1 MSGRKKDYPC
11 LKCNKHVK
19 KNDKAIQC
27 SLCDQW
33 IHKDCESMDD
43 ATFDVLVRQV
53 ENNGGTYWNCKS
65 CRTFAA
71 KFDKRMKDIDRRL
84 VEVEDKAN
92 VNAVDIAVIKTDI
105 KQVQEDVKKQ
115 KCDEVAIQEN
125 AATSVFSELNNRNQR
140 RLNIIVHGLV
150 EPDASVKDLNTRI
163 TKDKEKIQQL
173 MSQIEVD
180 LQVNDV
186 VKFAKRLGAKSEQ
199 ADRARPL
206 LLGLKSIDHKE
217 RMLDNASKLNDMP
230 EPWKSVSIVQ
240 DLTTMQ
246 RSEEKKMR

>member
-1 MSGRKKDYPC
+1 M
-11 LKCNKHVK
+11 
-19 KNDKAIQC
+19 
-27 SLCDQW
+27 
-33 IHKDCESMDD
+33 
-43 ATFDVLVRQV
+43 
-53 ENNGGTYWNCKS
+53 
-65 CRTFAA
+65 
-71 KFDKRMKDIDRRL
+71 
-84 VEVEDKAN
+84 
-92 VNAVDIAVIKTDI
+92 
-105 KQVQEDVKKQ
+105 
-115 KCDEVAIQEN
+115 
-125 AATSVFSELNNRNQR
+125 FSELNNRNQR

-230 EPWKSVSIVQ
+230 EPWKSISIVQ

-246 RSEEKKMR
+246 RGGEKKMREEAQRLTDEQSDDDKKTGYSKWKSKQLEPSR

>member
-1 MSGRKKDYPC
+1 M
-11 LKCNKHVK
+11 
-19 KNDKAIQC
+19 
-27 SLCDQW
+27 
-33 IHKDCESMDD
+33 
-43 ATFDVLVRQV
+43 
-53 ENNGGTYWNCKS
+53 
-65 CRTFAA
+65 
-71 KFDKRMKDIDRRL
+71 
-84 VEVEDKAN
+84 
-92 VNAVDIAVIKTDI
+92 
-105 KQVQEDVKKQ
+105 
-115 KCDEVAIQEN
+115 
-125 AATSVFSELNNRNQR
+125 
-140 RLNIIVHGLV
+140 HGLV

-246 RSEEKKMR
+246 RSEEKKMREEAQRLTDEQSDDDKKNWLFKVVGRRGERRILKVPVLQAQGVERRGRRQ

>member
-1 MSGRKKDYPC
+1 M
-11 LKCNKHVK
+11 
-19 KNDKAIQC
+19 
-27 SLCDQW
+27 
-33 IHKDCESMDD
+33 
-43 ATFDVLVRQV
+43 
-53 ENNGGTYWNCKS
+53 
-65 CRTFAA
+65 
-71 KFDKRMKDIDRRL
+71 
-84 VEVEDKAN
+84 
-92 VNAVDIAVIKTDI
+92 
-105 KQVQEDVKKQ
+105 
-115 KCDEVAIQEN
+115 
-125 AATSVFSELNNRNQR
+125 FSELNNRNQR

-246 RSEEKKMR
+246 RSEEKKMREEAQRLTDEQSDDDKKNWLFKVVGRRGERRILKVPVLQAQGVERRGRRQ